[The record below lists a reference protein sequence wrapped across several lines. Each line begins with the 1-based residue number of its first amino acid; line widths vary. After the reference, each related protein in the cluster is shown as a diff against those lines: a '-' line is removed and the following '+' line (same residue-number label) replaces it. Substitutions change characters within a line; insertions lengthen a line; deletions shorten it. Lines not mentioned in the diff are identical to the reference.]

1 MRFVPTY
8 RQTLYLV
15 LALALLVVT
24 GTYLHSAGSR
34 VFLVSLAFAV
44 AVLGGKELVTDIIS
58 TDAGDP
64 Q

>member
-24 GTYLHSAGSR
+24 GTYLHSAGGR

-58 TDAGDP
+58 PDTGDP